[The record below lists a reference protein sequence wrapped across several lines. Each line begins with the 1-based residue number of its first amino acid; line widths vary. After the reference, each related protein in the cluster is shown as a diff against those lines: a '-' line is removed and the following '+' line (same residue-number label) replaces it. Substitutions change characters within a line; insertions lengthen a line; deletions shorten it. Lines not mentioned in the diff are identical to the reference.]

1 MESSTAA
8 VRRRGRS
15 RGRLGGQGSVAD
27 SEHVEKGLRGPTTST
42 DAQESDFEL
51 DALHRPAQLS
61 MLDGLA
67 QGNVTRV
74 PACVPQRLIR
84 GHPVPS
90 AVGRCAG

>member
-1 MESSTAA
+1 MAA

-27 SEHVEKGLRGPTTST
+27 SEHVGKGCYGVRPRPT
-42 DAQESDFEL
+42 DAQESGFEL